1 MSREVG
7 KRYALI
13 AVDLQNDFAAEG
25 GKLYSPKPCLLFL
38 RSTLFPYLESCGMQ
52 ISEIV
57 SDYRRPRPGY
67 TKGCCEPGQWGHD
80 SIVPAGRTG
89 SRLVKSMNSPVW
101 TRENIGEADGEPGPP
116 YPDPERLTAWLRT
129 ALGEPGD
136 VLPVVFGLTVDCCVL
151 CVAQELSWRGYE
163 TLVLREGV
171 DCPSGKPD
179 DRDTVL
185 ATTVQN
191 WAGTIVWQQLMTL
204 LDHQG

>member
-38 RSTLFPYLESCGMQ
+38 RSTLFPYLESSGMQ

-57 SDYRRPRPGY
+57 SDYRQPRPGY

-101 TRENIGEADGEPGPP
+101 TRENIGEADGEPGRRIPTP
-116 YPDPERLTAWLRT
+116 SGSPRGCELRWGT
-129 ALGEPGD
+129 RRRCPGS
-136 VLPVVFGLTVDCCVL
+136 VGLTVDCCVL

-179 DRDTVL
+179 DRDTIL